1 MSDFYNNLGLYKDL
15 SKCEENLLELINFN
29 FFKLDSTW
37 QLKVIDI
44 VEDLPLSAQV
54 GDVYILTTG
63 IYSQE
68 NFYAIFDGEKWVY
81 VPVQQGHLFYLES
94 QGDFYSYDG
103 FEFFSFT
110 SRFGNVINF
119 SYSENNQVARFDGE
133 SGKIIKN
140 SLVTINDDGVIFT
153 PTSIYADTL
162 NVEKISSDNYEII
175 NLGGGSAQIEGLINT
190 FVVADAEQV
199 FDDLVLSPEFNLNS
213 SFIFTIKNGSG
224 GNIYLSPFGNID
236 LGYPEMLTLNDGG
249 SLFVMFDSSTQRF
262 SVLKES
268 QGGRK
273 ILIVEDEA
281 ERDAIP
287 DEYREDG
294 LVVYE
299 KSGQTTTQL
308 QGGISNLNW
317 NDFGSGGG
325 AGGGSLSLSAPQ
337 NIDIMPAIEDNF
349 QGIPTYLIDENSV
362 GVCVSFIIP
371 PNFDESKHDL
381 SINFPVLCN
390 SLGANSIDFKVSL
403 MQSGDTSPSDA
414 TDAFPIESSPV
425 VGMYK
430 LLKLPIF
437 PAFEQPIEAGML
449 CMCTLSSR
457 ASGTQFASSWH
468 FLKTGSFISM
478 EKK

>member
-1 MSDFYNNLGLYKDL
+1 MSDFYNNLGLYRDL

-37 QLKVIDI
+37 QIKVIDI
-44 VEDLPLSAQV
+44 VEDLPLPAQV

-68 NFYAIFDGEKWVY
+68 NFYAVFDGEKWIY
-81 VPVQQGHLFYLES
+81 IPVQQGHLFYLES

-110 SRFGNVINF
+110 SRYGNVVNF

-133 SGKIIKN
+133 SGRIIKN
-140 SLVTINDDGVIFT
+140 SLVTIDDDGVIVT
-153 PTSIYADTL
+153 PASIYADTL
-162 NVEKISSDNYEII
+162 KVEKISSDNYEIV
-175 NLGGGSAQIEGLINT
+175 NLGGGSAQIEGLINS
-190 FVVADAEQV
+190 FVVADSEQV
-199 FDDLVLSPEFNLNS
+199 FDNLALSPEFDLGS

-224 GNIYLSPFGNID
+224 GSVYLSPFGNID

-249 SLFVMFDSSTQRF
+249 SLFVMFDSSSQRF

-299 KSGQTTTQL
+299 KAGQTTTQL

-317 NDFGSGGG
+317 NDFGAGGG
-325 AGGGSLSLSAPQ
+325 AGGGSLTLTTPQ
-337 NIDIMPAIEDNF
+337 YQDIMPAIEDNF
-349 QGIPTYLIDENSV
+349 QGLLTYLIKGNNV
-362 GVCVSFIIP
+362 GICVSFIVP
-371 PNFDESKHDL
+371 PSFNEDKHDL
-381 SINFPVLCN
+381 SINLPVICA
-390 SLGANSIDFKVSL
+390 SLGANAIDLKIAL
-403 MQSGDTSPSDA
+403 MQSGDIAPSNS
-414 TDAFPIESSPV
+414 TDAFTIEISPI

-437 PAFEQPIEAGML
+437 PAFEQPLEAGML
-449 CMCTLSSR
+449 CMCTISSR
-457 ASGTQFASSWH
+457 ASVTQFASSWH